1 MALTRGLA
9 WAWAWAWA
17 VVLGGCSFVLDPDEL
32 RADGLI
38 DASEAG
44 DAGDSGEAEARHD
57 GAVGD
62 AMAGDDGDGPRI
74 VVSHSGMVSCTFEY
88 RIGLTQCPE
97 RCGTWRYVVDASQ
110 SVGVGS
116 FAWSFEATGGFAVTP
131 SSAAGARVELSV
143 QVPECLVGGTDV
155 RPFSIVARLSADG
168 APAEPVLLP
177 TIGVAQV
184 TSCSGDD
191 ACPAPTVR

>member
-1 MALTRGLA
+1 MALMLA
-9 WAWAWAWA
+9 LVAGS
-17 VVLGGCSFVLDPDEL
+17 VVALGACSLVLDPDEL
-32 RADGLI
+32 RADGLGEVPPS
-38 DASEAG
+38 DGG
-44 DAGDSGEAEARHD
+44 DAHDAADGDSTAEVPEA
-57 GAVGD
+57 AV
-62 AMAGDDGDGPRI
+62 DGDGGGPR
-74 VVSHSGMVSCTFEY
+74 VVVAHSGAVACTFEY